1 MSFITLARELG
12 SISAEQV
19 IQLSVA
25 LGMDCIDKEFVEKR
39 FDEIGVTRESLREFD
54 EKKPGFFAR
63 LFRGEP
69 DHYLET
75 LRIILFY
82 EAQHGRKLIVG
93 RGGNFIFAD
102 TPNCLRVRLTAS
114 PEIRIRNIMQW
125 EGCTEAKARSM
136 MDKSDSDRAGFCI
149 FHYNEDWYS
158 ANNYDVVVKTD
169 NLPNERLVR
178 FLKGALES
186 IMTPEREQKGQK
198 LLNDRALAR
207 TISLRIWVDECLPVR
222 FLVVECDDGKAVLKG
237 LAMSRTV
244 SDRAEEITRSVEG
257 VVSVDNQLKV
267 VKHSI
272 PKRIE

>member
-19 IQLSVA
+19 IQLSSS
-25 LGMDCIDKEFVEKR
+25 LGMDCIGKDFVEKR
-39 FDEIGVTRESLREFD
+39 FDEIGVTHESLREYD

-82 EAQHGRKLIVG
+82 EVQQGRKLIVG

-102 TPNCLRVRLTAS
+102 TPNCLRIRLTAS
-114 PEIRIRNIMQW
+114 PDVRIRNIMDW
-125 EGCTEAKARSM
+125 EGCTESKARSM
-136 MDKSDSDRAGFCI
+136 MEESDRNRAGFCI
-149 FHYNEDWYS
+149 FHFNEDWYS
-158 ANNYDVVVKTD
+158 ARNYDVVVKTD
-169 NLPNERLVR
+169 GLSNERLFF
-178 FLKGALES
+178 FLKSALKA
-186 IMTPEREQKGQK
+186 IMTPEREKQGQK
-198 LLNDRALAR
+198 ILNDRILSR

-237 LAMSRTV
+237 LAISQAD
-244 SDRAEEITRSVEG
+244 SERA
-257 VVSVDNQLKV
+257 
-267 VKHSI
+267 
-272 PKRIE
+272 